1 MADTQTL
8 QDGTVV
14 PTDQFETAC
23 GIVMGAVSLKS
34 VSRHTDV
41 VDAIAKA
48 LFAERQKT
56 RQDCLME
63 FGTDEAMGYHVG
75 V

>member
-1 MADTQTL
+1 MQAL
-8 QDGTVV
+8 RDGTKVE
-14 PTDQFETAC
+14 DDIFETAC

-48 LFAERQKT
+48 LATERKNT
-56 RQDCLME
+56 YDRCVAK
-63 FGTDEAMGYHVG
+63 FGTDVEMGYQTG